1 MKKLKK
7 LDYIGLIIIIILYN
21 NRDEKLKKARVDA
34 DEAIKSYQKEQEE
47 RMEAEKEKVSLLN

>member
-1 MKKLKK
+1 
-7 LDYIGLIIIIILYN
+7 LIIIIILYN

>member
-7 LDYIGLIIIIILYN
+7 LDYIGLIIIIILFN